1 MSKDLMKRGFVYVG
15 PTVVYSFMQV
25 AGIFNDHLIT
35 CFRYNECDKDNIKE
49 QSQTKSEK
57 TDSQGR
63 DPVDNNTHMSND
75 HLSLT

>member
-35 CFRYNECDKDNIKE
+35 CFRYNDNVKE
-49 QSQTKSEK
+49 HSQTKLVK
-57 TDSQGR
+57 TDTQGR
-63 DPVDNNTHMSND
+63 DPVENNTHMSND

>member
-1 MSKDLMKRGFVYVG
+1 MSKDLMKRGFVCVG

-35 CFRYNECDKDNIKE
+35 CFRYNECNNDNINKH
-49 QSQTKSEK
+49 SQTKLVK
-57 TDSQGR
+57 TDIQGR
-63 DPVDNNTHMSND
+63 DPVENNTHMSND